1 MDKEMTVNGFTDFF
15 QEIIQDLYTSLY
27 LAIGGSVEE
36 ESHDWS
42 AYAVEFASTSIK
54 ILILLAILGFF
65 YWLTIYLIKHNRARI
80 RLNDRRTNIA
90 RSILRYIW
98 IVASL
103 IAIMS
108 QMNFEPDTVKATAK
122 ASIWAGIYYVLWTSS
137 GHIIHRV
144 LKHYGLNASIEQ
156 LLKNILSVLIWVLG
170 LASVMA
176 QFGFDIVSLVAG
188 LGIVGLAV
196 GFAAQSTLA
205 NFIAGITIL
214 LEQSFQVGD
223 WINMNDQEGRVV
235 LISLRTTHILT
246 RDNITVII
254 PNSNMASSEVTN
266 LTSKN
271 FIRFDIRMRIAFED
285 DIEKARDEIL
295 QVLADNE
302 AILTRPE
309 SSATVAE
316 IGEYGVFFIVRF
328 WVKPASV
335 ARMPK
340 IKENL
345 QEKIKLAFDA
355 AQIST
360 PYPHMRLLMPKDVDY
375 PIATKPFATT
385 TQLLSEDNLSEHHLS
400 NDSSSKDDKSK
411 VSLTKEDK

>member
-1 MDKEMTVNGFTDFF
+1 MPIASVTDFF
-15 QEIIQDLYTSLY
+15 EEIVRDLHTSLY
-27 LAIGGSVEE
+27 LALGGSIDE
-36 ESHDWS
+36 ESLNWS
-42 AYAVEFASTSIK
+42 SQAVELASTGIK
-54 ILILLAILGFF
+54 ILILLAVLGFF
-65 YWLTIYLIKHNRARI
+65 YWLANYILRQSRAKI
-80 RLNDRRTNIA
+80 RLNERRTKIV
-90 RSILRYIW
+90 RSVLRYVW

-108 QMNFEPDTVKATAK
+108 QINFEPETIKATAK
-122 ASIWAGIYYVLWTSS
+122 ASTWAGIYYVLWASS
-137 GHIIHRV
+137 GQIIHRV
-144 LKHYGLNASIEQ
+144 LQHYGLNASIEQ
-156 LLKNILSVLIWVLG
+156 LLKNILSVLLLVLG

-223 WINMNDQEGRVV
+223 WIHINDNEGRVV
-235 LISLRTTHILT
+235 LIALRTTHILT

-254 PNSNMASSEVTN
+254 PNSNVASSEVIN

-271 FIRFDIRMRIAFED
+271 FIRFDIRVRIAFED
-285 DIEKARDEIL
+285 DIETARKEIL
-295 QVLADNE
+295 QVLSDTDAVLN
-302 AILTRPE
+302 RPE
-309 SSATVAE
+309 TSATVAE

-328 WVKPASV
+328 WVKPAAV
-335 ARMPK
+335 ARIPK
-340 IKENL
+340 IKEVL
-345 QEKIKLAFDA
+345 QEEIKIAFDA
-355 AQIST
+355 ANIST

-385 TQLLSEDNLSEHHLS
+385 TQIVPDELP
-400 NDSSSKDDKSK
+400 
-411 VSLTKEDK
+411 LTKGE

>member
-1 MDKEMTVNGFTDFF
+1 MAIAGITDFF
-15 QEIIQDLYTSLY
+15 QEIVRDLHTSLY

-36 ESHDWS
+36 ESIDWS
-42 AYAVEFASTSIK
+42 SYTVELVSTGIK
-54 ILILLAILGFF
+54 ILILLAVLGFF
-65 YWLTIYLIKHNRARI
+65 YWLTTYIIEHNKTRFH
-80 RLNDRRTNIA
+80 LNDRRAKIA
-90 RSILRYIW
+90 RSILRYVW

-108 QMNFEPDTVKATAK
+108 QINFEPNTVKATAK
-122 ASIWAGIYYVLWTSS
+122 ASIWAGLYYLLWASS
-137 GHIIHRV
+137 GHIIHKV
-144 LKHYGLNASIEQ
+144 LQHYGLNASIEQ
-156 LLKNILSVLIWVLG
+156 LLKNIFSVLVLVFG

-188 LGIVGLAV
+188 LGIAGLAV

-214 LEQSFQVGD
+214 IEQSFEVGD
-223 WINMNDQEGRVV
+223 WININDKEGRVV

-246 RDNITVII
+246 RDNITVIF
-254 PNSNMASSEVTN
+254 PNSSVASTEVTN

-285 DIEKARDEIL
+285 DIDTARNEIL
-295 QVLADNE
+295 QVLTDTE
-302 AILTRPE
+302 VVLKRPE

-316 IGEYGVFFIVRF
+316 IGEYGIFFIVRF

-340 IKENL
+340 IKEGL
-345 QEKIKLAFDA
+345 QENIKRAFDA
-355 AQIST
+355 ANIST

-385 TQLLSEDNLSEHHLS
+385 TQLVTTDNPS
-400 NDSSSKDDKSK
+400 NI
-411 VSLTKEDK
+411 SLTKNPK

>member
-1 MDKEMTVNGFTDFF
+1 MPIASVTDFF
-15 QEIIQDLYTSLY
+15 KEIVRDLHTSLY
-27 LAIGGSVEE
+27 LALGGSIDE
-36 ESHDWS
+36 ESLNWS
-42 AYAVEFASTSIK
+42 SQAVELASTGIK
-54 ILILLAILGFF
+54 ILILLAVLGFF
-65 YWLTIYLIKHNRARI
+65 YWLANYILRQSRAKI
-80 RLNDRRTNIA
+80 RLNERRTKIV
-90 RSILRYIW
+90 RSVLRYVW

-108 QMNFEPDTVKATAK
+108 QINFEPETIKATVKAST
-122 ASIWAGIYYVLWTSS
+122 WAGIYYVLWASS
-137 GHIIHRV
+137 GQIIHRV
-144 LKHYGLNASIEQ
+144 LQHYGLNASIEQ
-156 LLKNILSVLIWVLG
+156 LLKNILSVLLLVLG

-223 WINMNDQEGRVV
+223 WIHINDNEGRVV
-235 LISLRTTHILT
+235 LIALRTTHILT

-254 PNSNMASSEVTN
+254 PNSNVASSEVIN

-271 FIRFDIRMRIAFED
+271 FIRFDIRVRIAFED
-285 DIEKARDEIL
+285 DIETARKEIL
-295 QVLADNE
+295 QVLSDTDAVLN
-302 AILTRPE
+302 RPE
-309 SSATVAE
+309 TSATVAE

-328 WVKPASV
+328 WVKPAAV
-335 ARMPK
+335 ARIPK
-340 IKENL
+340 IKEVL
-345 QEKIKLAFDA
+345 QEEIKIAFDA
-355 AQIST
+355 ANIST

-385 TQLLSEDNLSEHHLS
+385 TQIVPEELP
-400 NDSSSKDDKSK
+400 
-411 VSLTKEDK
+411 LTKGE

>member
-1 MDKEMTVNGFTDFF
+1 MPIASVTDFF
-15 QEIIQDLYTSLY
+15 KEIIRDLHTSLY
-27 LAIGGSVEE
+27 LALGGSIDEE
-36 ESHDWS
+36 TLNWS
-42 AYAVEFASTSIK
+42 SQAVELASTGIK
-54 ILILLAILGFF
+54 ILILLAVLGFF
-65 YWLTIYLIKHNRARI
+65 YWLANYILRQSKTKI
-80 RLNDRRTNIA
+80 RLNDRRTKIA
-90 RSILRYIW
+90 RSTLRYVW

-108 QMNFEPDTVKATAK
+108 QINFEPETIKATAK
-122 ASIWAGIYYVLWTSS
+122 ASTWAGIYYVLWASS
-137 GHIIHRV
+137 GQIIHKV
-144 LKHYGLNASIEQ
+144 LQHYGLNASIEQ
-156 LLKNILSVLIWVLG
+156 LLKNILSVLLLVLG

-223 WINMNDQEGRVV
+223 WIHINDNEGRVV
-235 LISLRTTHILT
+235 LIALRTTHILT

-254 PNSNMASSEVTN
+254 PNSNVASSEVIN

-271 FIRFDIRMRIAFED
+271 FIRFDIRVRIAFED
-285 DIEKARDEIL
+285 DIELARKEIL
-295 QVLADNE
+295 QVLSNTDAVLN
-302 AILTRPE
+302 RPE
-309 SSATVAE
+309 TSATVAE

-328 WVKPASV
+328 WVKPAAV
-335 ARMPK
+335 ARIPK
-340 IKENL
+340 IKEVL
-345 QEKIKLAFDA
+345 QEEIKIAFDA
-355 AQIST
+355 ANIST

-385 TQLLSEDNLSEHHLS
+385 TQVVSGKGSLA
-400 NDSSSKDDKSK
+400 KD
-411 VSLTKEDK
+411 E

>member
-1 MDKEMTVNGFTDFF
+1 MDEKMPIASVTDFF
-15 QEIIQDLYTSLY
+15 KEIIRDLHTSLY
-27 LAIGGSVEE
+27 LALGGSIDEE
-36 ESHDWS
+36 TLNWS
-42 AYAVEFASTSIK
+42 SQAVELASTGIK
-54 ILILLAILGFF
+54 ILILLAVLGFF
-65 YWLTIYLIKHNRARI
+65 YWLANYILRQSKTKI
-80 RLNDRRTNIA
+80 RLNDRRTKIA
-90 RSILRYIW
+90 RSTLRYVW

-108 QMNFEPDTVKATAK
+108 QINFEPETIKATAK
-122 ASIWAGIYYVLWTSS
+122 ASTWAGIYYVLWASS
-137 GHIIHRV
+137 GQIIHKV
-144 LKHYGLNASIEQ
+144 LQHYGLNASIEQ
-156 LLKNILSVLIWVLG
+156 LLKNILSVLLLVLG

-223 WINMNDQEGRVV
+223 WIHINDNEGRVV
-235 LISLRTTHILT
+235 LIALRTTHILT

-254 PNSNMASSEVTN
+254 PNSNVASSEVIN

-271 FIRFDIRMRIAFED
+271 FIRFDIRVRIAFED
-285 DIEKARDEIL
+285 DIEIARKEIL
-295 QVLADNE
+295 QVLSNTDAVLN
-302 AILTRPE
+302 RPE
-309 SSATVAE
+309 TSATVAE

-328 WVKPASV
+328 WVKPAAV
-335 ARMPK
+335 ARIPK
-340 IKENL
+340 IKEVL
-345 QEKIKLAFDA
+345 QEEIKIAFDA
-355 AQIST
+355 ANIST

-385 TQLLSEDNLSEHHLS
+385 TQV
-400 NDSSSKDDKSK
+400 
-411 VSLTKEDK
+411 VSGKGSLAKNE

>member
-1 MDKEMTVNGFTDFF
+1 MDEKMPIASVTDFF
-15 QEIIQDLYTSLY
+15 QEIIRDLHTSLY
-27 LAIGGSVEE
+27 LALGGSIDE
-36 ESHDWS
+36 ESLNWS
-42 AYAVEFASTSIK
+42 SQAVELASTGIK
-54 ILILLAILGFF
+54 ILILLAVLGFF
-65 YWLTIYLIKHNRARI
+65 YWLANYILRQSRAKI
-80 RLNDRRTNIA
+80 RLNERRTKIV
-90 RSILRYIW
+90 RSVLRYVW

-108 QMNFEPDTVKATAK
+108 QINFEPETIKATAK
-122 ASIWAGIYYVLWTSS
+122 ASTWAGIYYVLWASS
-137 GHIIHRV
+137 GQIIHRV
-144 LKHYGLNASIEQ
+144 LQHYGLNASIEQ
-156 LLKNILSVLIWVLG
+156 LLKNILSVLLLVLG

-223 WINMNDQEGRVV
+223 WIHINDNEGRVV
-235 LISLRTTHILT
+235 LIALRTTHILT

-254 PNSNMASSEVTN
+254 PNSNVASSEVIN

-271 FIRFDIRMRIAFED
+271 FIRFDIRVRIAFED
-285 DIEKARDEIL
+285 DIETARKEIL
-295 QVLADNE
+295 QVLSNTDAVLN
-302 AILTRPE
+302 RPE
-309 SSATVAE
+309 TSATVAE

-328 WVKPASV
+328 WVKPAAV
-335 ARMPK
+335 ARIPK
-340 IKENL
+340 IKEVL
-345 QEKIKLAFDA
+345 QEEIKVAFDA
-355 AQIST
+355 ANIST

-385 TQLLSEDNLSEHHLS
+385 TQIVPEELP
-400 NDSSSKDDKSK
+400 
-411 VSLTKEDK
+411 LTKGE

>member
-1 MDKEMTVNGFTDFF
+1 MPIASITDFF
-15 QEIIQDLYTSLY
+15 KEIVRDLHTSLY
-27 LAIGGSVEE
+27 LALGGSIDE
-36 ESHDWS
+36 ESLNWS
-42 AYAVEFASTSIK
+42 SQAVELASTGIK
-54 ILILLAILGFF
+54 ILILLAVLGFF
-65 YWLTIYLIKHNRARI
+65 YWLANYILRQSRAKI
-80 RLNDRRTNIA
+80 RLNERRTKIV
-90 RSILRYIW
+90 RSVLRYVW

-108 QMNFEPDTVKATAK
+108 QINFEPETIKATAK
-122 ASIWAGIYYVLWTSS
+122 ASTWAGIYYVLWASS
-137 GHIIHRV
+137 GQIIHRV
-144 LKHYGLNASIEQ
+144 LQHYGLNASIEQ
-156 LLKNILSVLIWVLG
+156 LLKNILSVLLLVLG

-223 WINMNDQEGRVV
+223 WIHINDNEGRVV
-235 LISLRTTHILT
+235 LIALRTTHILT

-254 PNSNMASSEVTN
+254 PNSNVASSEVIN

-271 FIRFDIRMRIAFED
+271 FIRFDIRVRIAFED
-285 DIEKARDEIL
+285 DIETARKEIL
-295 QVLADNE
+295 QVLSDTDAVLN
-302 AILTRPE
+302 RPE
-309 SSATVAE
+309 TSATVAE

-328 WVKPASV
+328 WVKPAAV
-335 ARMPK
+335 ARIPK
-340 IKENL
+340 IKEVL
-345 QEKIKLAFDA
+345 QEEIKIAFDA
-355 AQIST
+355 ANIST

-385 TQLLSEDNLSEHHLS
+385 TQIVPEELP
-400 NDSSSKDDKSK
+400 
-411 VSLTKEDK
+411 LTKGE

>member
-1 MDKEMTVNGFTDFF
+1 MSIASITDFF
-15 QEIIQDLYTSLY
+15 QEIIRDLHTSLY
-27 LAIGGSVEE
+27 LALGGSADE
-36 ESHDWS
+36 ESIDWS
-42 AYAVEFASTSIK
+42 SQVVDLASTAIK
-54 ILILLAILGFF
+54 ILILLAVLGFF
-65 YWLTIYLIKHNRARI
+65 YWLAIYILKQSKTKLH
-80 RLNDRRTNIA
+80 LNERRTKIV
-90 RSILRYIW
+90 RSVLRYIW

-108 QMNFEPDTVKATAK
+108 QIYFEPETIKATAK
-122 ASIWAGIYYVLWTSS
+122 ASTWAGIYYVLWSSS
-137 GHIIHRV
+137 GQIIHKV
-144 LKHYGLNASIEQ
+144 LQHYGLNASIEQ
-156 LLKNILSVLIWVLG
+156 LLKNILSVLLLVLG

-223 WINMNDQEGRVV
+223 WIHINENEGRVV
-235 LISLRTTHILT
+235 LIALRTTHILT

-254 PNSNMASSEVTN
+254 PNSNVASSEVTN

-271 FIRFDIRMRIAFED
+271 FIRFDIRVRIAFED
-285 DIEKARDEIL
+285 DIDTARKEIL
-295 QVLADNE
+295 QVLSDTDVV
-302 AILTRPE
+302 LSRPE
-309 SSATVAE
+309 TSATVDE

-328 WVKPASV
+328 WVKPAAV

-340 IKENL
+340 IKEGL
-345 QEKIKLAFDA
+345 KEDIKRAFDA
-355 AQIST
+355 ANIST

-385 TQLLSEDNLSEHHLS
+385 TQVVSQSSEPLP
-400 NDSSSKDDKSK
+400 
-411 VSLTKEDK
+411 LTKNEQ

>member
-1 MDKEMTVNGFTDFF
+1 MAIAGITDFF
-15 QEIIQDLYTSLY
+15 QEIIRDLHTSLY
-27 LAIGGSVEE
+27 LALGGSVEE
-36 ESHDWS
+36 DSFDWS
-42 AYAVEFASTSIK
+42 SQAVELVSTGIK

-65 YWLTIYLIKHNRARI
+65 YWLTIYIIKHNKARF
-80 RLNDRRTNIA
+80 RFNERRNNIA
-90 RSILRYIW
+90 RSVLRYIW
-98 IVASL
+98 VVASL

-108 QMNFEPDTVKATAK
+108 QINFEPSTVKATAK
-122 ASIWAGIYYVLWTSS
+122 ASTWAGIYYILWASS
-137 GHIIHRV
+137 GQIIHRV
-144 LKHYGLNASIEQ
+144 LQHYGLNASIEQ

-223 WINMNDQEGRVV
+223 WININDQEGRVV

-254 PNSNMASSEVTN
+254 PNSNVASSEVTN

-285 DIEKARDEIL
+285 DINTARKEIL
-295 QVLADNE
+295 QVLTDTDVV
-302 AILTRPE
+302 LSRPE
-309 SSATVAE
+309 TSATVAE

-328 WVKPASV
+328 WVKPAAV

-340 IKENL
+340 IKEGL
-345 QEKIKLAFDA
+345 QEDIKRAFDA
-355 AQIST
+355 ANIST

-385 TQLLSEDNLSEHHLS
+385 TQIVSEEVSMTK
-400 NDSSSKDDKSK
+400 NDK
-411 VSLTKEDK
+411 

>member
-1 MDKEMTVNGFTDFF
+1 MPIASITDFF
-15 QEIIQDLYTSLY
+15 QEIIRDLHTSLY
-27 LAIGGSVEE
+27 LALGGSADE
-36 ESHDWS
+36 ESIDWS
-42 AYAVEFASTSIK
+42 SQVVYLASTTIK
-54 ILILLAILGFF
+54 ILILLAVLGFF
-65 YWLTIYLIKHNRARI
+65 YWLTIYILKQSKTKLH
-80 RLNDRRTNIA
+80 LNERRTKIV
-90 RSILRYIW
+90 RSVLRYIW

-108 QMNFEPDTVKATAK
+108 QIYFEPETIKATAK
-122 ASIWAGIYYVLWTSS
+122 ASTWAGIYYVLWTSS
-137 GHIIHRV
+137 GQIIHKV
-144 LKHYGLNASIEQ
+144 LQHYGLNASIEQ
-156 LLKNILSVLIWVLG
+156 LLKNILSVLLLVLG

-223 WINMNDQEGRVV
+223 WIHINENEGRVV
-235 LISLRTTHILT
+235 LIALRTTHILT

-254 PNSNMASSEVTN
+254 PNSNVASSEVTN

-271 FIRFDIRMRIAFED
+271 FIRFDIRVRIAFED
-285 DIEKARDEIL
+285 DIDTARKEIL
-295 QVLADNE
+295 QVLSDTDVV
-302 AILTRPE
+302 LSRPE
-309 SSATVAE
+309 TSATVDE

-328 WVKPASV
+328 WVKPAAV

-340 IKENL
+340 IKEGL
-345 QEKIKLAFDA
+345 KEDIKRAFDA
-355 AQIST
+355 ANIST

-385 TQLLSEDNLSEHHLS
+385 TQVVSQSSEPLP
-400 NDSSSKDDKSK
+400 
-411 VSLTKEDK
+411 LTKNEQ

>member
-1 MDKEMTVNGFTDFF
+1 MPIASVTDFF
-15 QEIIQDLYTSLY
+15 KEIIRDLHTSLY
-27 LAIGGSVEE
+27 LALGGSIDE
-36 ESHDWS
+36 ESLNWS
-42 AYAVEFASTSIK
+42 SQAVELASTGIK
-54 ILILLAILGFF
+54 ILILLAVLGFF
-65 YWLTIYLIKHNRARI
+65 YWLANYILKQSRAKI
-80 RLNDRRTNIA
+80 RLNDRRTKIA
-90 RSILRYIW
+90 RSTLRYVW

-108 QMNFEPDTVKATAK
+108 QINFEPETIKATAK
-122 ASIWAGIYYVLWTSS
+122 ASTWAGIYYVLWASS
-137 GHIIHRV
+137 GQIIHKV
-144 LKHYGLNASIEQ
+144 LQHYGLNASIEQ
-156 LLKNILSVLIWVLG
+156 LLKNILSVLLLVLG

-223 WINMNDQEGRVV
+223 WIHINDNEGRVV
-235 LISLRTTHILT
+235 LIALRTTHILT

-254 PNSNMASSEVTN
+254 PNSNVASSEVIN

-271 FIRFDIRMRIAFED
+271 FIRFDIRVRIAFED
-285 DIEKARDEIL
+285 DIETARKEIL
-295 QVLADNE
+295 QVLSDTDAVLN
-302 AILTRPE
+302 RPE
-309 SSATVAE
+309 TSATVAE

-328 WVKPASV
+328 WVKPAAV
-335 ARMPK
+335 ARIPK
-340 IKENL
+340 IKEVL
-345 QEKIKLAFDA
+345 QEEIKIAFDA
-355 AQIST
+355 ANIST

-385 TQLLSEDNLSEHHLS
+385 TQIVPEELP
-400 NDSSSKDDKSK
+400 
-411 VSLTKEDK
+411 LTKGE

>member
-1 MDKEMTVNGFTDFF
+1 MPITSITDFF
-15 QEIIQDLYTSLY
+15 REIIRDLHTSLY
-27 LAIGGSVEE
+27 LALGGSADE
-36 ESHDWS
+36 ESIDWS
-42 AYAVEFASTSIK
+42 SQAVELVSTGIK
-54 ILILLAILGFF
+54 ILILLVVLGFF
-65 YWLTIYLIKHNRARI
+65 YWLAIYILKQSRTKI
-80 RLNDRRTNIA
+80 RLNERRTKIV
-90 RSILRYIW
+90 RSVLRYIW
-98 IVASL
+98 IVASI

-108 QMNFEPDTVKATAK
+108 QIYFEPETIKATAK
-122 ASIWAGIYYVLWTSS
+122 ASTWAGIYYVLWTSS
-137 GHIIHRV
+137 GQIIHKV
-144 LKHYGLNASIEQ
+144 LQHYGLNASIEQ
-156 LLKNILSVLIWVLG
+156 LLKNILSVLLLVLG

-223 WINMNDQEGRVV
+223 WIHINDNEGRVV
-235 LISLRTTHILT
+235 LIALRTTHILT

-254 PNSNMASSEVTN
+254 PNSNVASSEVTN

-271 FIRFDIRMRIAFED
+271 FIRFDIRVRIAFED
-285 DIEKARDEIL
+285 DIDTARKEIL
-295 QVLADNE
+295 QVLTDTDVV
-302 AILTRPE
+302 LSRPE
-309 SSATVAE
+309 TSATVDE

-328 WVKPASV
+328 WVKPAAV

-340 IKENL
+340 IKEGL
-345 QEKIKLAFDA
+345 KEDIKRAFDA
-355 AQIST
+355 ANIST

-385 TQLLSEDNLSEHHLS
+385 TQVVSQTPSEPLPLPK
-400 NDSSSKDDKSK
+400 ND
-411 VSLTKEDK
+411 L

>member
-1 MDKEMTVNGFTDFF
+1 MAIASITDFF
-15 QEIIQDLYTSLY
+15 QEIVRDLHTSLY
-27 LAIGGSVEE
+27 LAIGGTIDEDSL
-36 ESHDWS
+36 DWS
-42 AYAVEFASTSIK
+42 AKSVELVSTGIK
-54 ILILLAILGFF
+54 ILILLAVLGFF
-65 YWLTIYLIKHNRARI
+65 YWLAIYIVKKSKTRI
-80 RLNDRRTNIA
+80 RLNERRSKIV
-90 RSILRYIW
+90 RSVLRYIW
-98 IVASL
+98 IVTSL

-108 QMNFEPDTVKATAK
+108 QLNFEPETVKATAK
-122 ASIWAGIYYVLWTSS
+122 ASTWAGIYYVLWTSS
-137 GHIIHRV
+137 GQIIHKV
-144 LKHYGLNASIEQ
+144 LQHYGLNASIEQ
-156 LLKNILSVLIWVLG
+156 LLKNILSVLLLVLG

-188 LGIVGLAV
+188 LGIAGLAV

-223 WINMNDQEGRVV
+223 WVNINDNEGRVV
-235 LISLRTTHILT
+235 VIALRTTHVLT

-254 PNSNMASSEVTN
+254 PNSNVASSVVTN

-285 DIEKARDEIL
+285 DIEKAREVIL
-295 QVLADNE
+295 QVLADSE
-302 AILTRPE
+302 VVLKRPE
-309 SSATVAE
+309 TSATIDE

-328 WVKPASV
+328 WVKPAAV

-340 IKENL
+340 IKEGL
-345 QEKIKLAFDA
+345 REHIKSAFDA
-355 AQIST
+355 ANIST

-385 TQLLSEDNLSEHHLS
+385 TQLVTEAVSLK
-400 NDSSSKDDKSK
+400 KDDK
-411 VSLTKEDK
+411 

>member
-1 MDKEMTVNGFTDFF
+1 MPIASVTDFF
-15 QEIIQDLYTSLY
+15 KEIVRDLHTSLY
-27 LAIGGSVEE
+27 LALGGSIDE
-36 ESHDWS
+36 ESLNWS
-42 AYAVEFASTSIK
+42 SQAVELASTGIK
-54 ILILLAILGFF
+54 ILILLAVLGFF
-65 YWLTIYLIKHNRARI
+65 YWLANYILRQSRAKI
-80 RLNDRRTNIA
+80 RLNERRTKIV
-90 RSILRYIW
+90 RSVLRYVW

-108 QMNFEPDTVKATAK
+108 QINFEPETIKATAK
-122 ASIWAGIYYVLWTSS
+122 ASTWAGIYYVLWASS
-137 GHIIHRV
+137 GQIIHRV
-144 LKHYGLNASIEQ
+144 LQHYGLNASIEQ
-156 LLKNILSVLIWVLG
+156 LLKNILSVLLLVLG

-223 WINMNDQEGRVV
+223 WIHINDNEGRVV
-235 LISLRTTHILT
+235 LIALRTTHILT

-254 PNSNMASSEVTN
+254 PNSNVASSEVIN

-271 FIRFDIRMRIAFED
+271 FIRFDIRVRIAFED
-285 DIEKARDEIL
+285 DIETARKEIL
-295 QVLADNE
+295 QVLNNTDAVLN
-302 AILTRPE
+302 RPE
-309 SSATVAE
+309 TSATVAE

-328 WVKPASV
+328 WVKPAAV
-335 ARMPK
+335 ARIPK
-340 IKENL
+340 IKEVL
-345 QEKIKLAFDA
+345 QEEIKIAFDA
-355 AQIST
+355 ANIST

-385 TQLLSEDNLSEHHLS
+385 TQIVPEELP
-400 NDSSSKDDKSK
+400 
-411 VSLTKEDK
+411 LTKGK

>member
-1 MDKEMTVNGFTDFF
+1 MPIASVTDFF
-15 QEIIQDLYTSLY
+15 KEIIRDLHTSLY
-27 LAIGGSVEE
+27 LALGGSIDEE
-36 ESHDWS
+36 TLNWS
-42 AYAVEFASTSIK
+42 SQAVELASTGIK
-54 ILILLAILGFF
+54 ILILLAVLGFF
-65 YWLTIYLIKHNRARI
+65 YWLANYILRQSKTKI
-80 RLNDRRTNIA
+80 RLNDRRTKIA
-90 RSILRYIW
+90 RSTLRYVW

-108 QMNFEPDTVKATAK
+108 QINFEPETIKATAK
-122 ASIWAGIYYVLWTSS
+122 ASTWAGIYYVLWASS
-137 GHIIHRV
+137 GQIIHKV
-144 LKHYGLNASIEQ
+144 LQHYGLNASIEQ
-156 LLKNILSVLIWVLG
+156 LLKNILSVLLLVLG

-223 WINMNDQEGRVV
+223 WIHINDTEGRVV
-235 LISLRTTHILT
+235 LIALRTTHILT

-254 PNSNMASSEVTN
+254 PNSNVASSEVIN

-271 FIRFDIRMRIAFED
+271 FIRFDIRVRIAFEN
-285 DIEKARDEIL
+285 DIELARKEIL
-295 QVLADNE
+295 QVLSNTDAVLN
-302 AILTRPE
+302 RPE
-309 SSATVAE
+309 TSATVAE

-328 WVKPASV
+328 WVKPAAV
-335 ARMPK
+335 ARIPK
-340 IKENL
+340 IKEVL
-345 QEKIKLAFDA
+345 QEEIKIAFDA
-355 AQIST
+355 ANIST

-385 TQLLSEDNLSEHHLS
+385 TQV
-400 NDSSSKDDKSK
+400 
-411 VSLTKEDK
+411 VSGKGSLAKNE

>member
-1 MDKEMTVNGFTDFF
+1 MPIASVTDFF
-15 QEIIQDLYTSLY
+15 KEIIRDLHTSLY
-27 LAIGGSVEE
+27 LALGGSIDEE
-36 ESHDWS
+36 TLNWS
-42 AYAVEFASTSIK
+42 SQAVELASTGIK
-54 ILILLAILGFF
+54 ILILLAVLGFF
-65 YWLTIYLIKHNRARI
+65 YWLANYILRQSKTKI
-80 RLNDRRTNIA
+80 RLNDRRTKIA
-90 RSILRYIW
+90 RSTLRYIW

-108 QMNFEPDTVKATAK
+108 QINFEPETIKATAK
-122 ASIWAGIYYVLWTSS
+122 ASTWAGIYYVLWASS
-137 GHIIHRV
+137 GQIIHKV
-144 LKHYGLNASIEQ
+144 LQHYGLNASIEQ
-156 LLKNILSVLIWVLG
+156 LLKNILSVLLLVLG

-223 WINMNDQEGRVV
+223 WIHINDNEGRVV
-235 LISLRTTHILT
+235 LIALRTTHILT

-254 PNSNMASSEVTN
+254 PNSNVASSEVIN

-271 FIRFDIRMRIAFED
+271 FIRFDIRVRIAFEN
-285 DIEKARDEIL
+285 DIELARKEIL
-295 QVLADNE
+295 QVLSNTDAVLN
-302 AILTRPE
+302 RPE
-309 SSATVAE
+309 TSATVAE

-328 WVKPASV
+328 WVKPAAV
-335 ARMPK
+335 ARIPK
-340 IKENL
+340 IKEVL
-345 QEKIKLAFDA
+345 QEEIKIAFDA
-355 AQIST
+355 ANIST

-385 TQLLSEDNLSEHHLS
+385 TQVVSGKGSLA
-400 NDSSSKDDKSK
+400 KD
-411 VSLTKEDK
+411 E

>member
-1 MDKEMTVNGFTDFF
+1 MPIASITDFF
-15 QEIIQDLYTSLY
+15 KEIVRDLHTSLY
-27 LAIGGSVEE
+27 LALGGSVDE
-36 ESHDWS
+36 ESLDWS
-42 AYAVEFASTSIK
+42 SQAVELASTAIK
-54 ILILLAILGFF
+54 ILILLAVLGFF
-65 YWLTIYLIKHNRARI
+65 YWLAIYILKQSRTKI
-80 RLNDRRTNIA
+80 RLNERRTKIV
-90 RSILRYIW
+90 RSVLRYIW

-108 QMNFEPDTVKATAK
+108 QIYFEPETIKATAK
-122 ASIWAGIYYVLWTSS
+122 ASTWAGIYYVLWASS
-137 GHIIHRV
+137 GQIIHRV
-144 LKHYGLNASIEQ
+144 LQHYGLNASIEQ
-156 LLKNILSVLIWVLG
+156 LLQNILSVLLLVLG

-223 WINMNDQEGRVV
+223 WIHINDNEGRVV
-235 LISLRTTHILT
+235 LIALRTTHILT

-254 PNSNMASSEVTN
+254 PNSNVASSEVTN

-271 FIRFDIRMRIAFED
+271 FIRFDIRVRIAFED
-285 DIEKARDEIL
+285 DIDTARKEIL
-295 QVLADNE
+295 QVLTDTDVV
-302 AILTRPE
+302 LSRPE
-309 SSATVAE
+309 TSATVDE

-328 WVKPASV
+328 WVKPAAV

-340 IKENL
+340 IKEGL
-345 QEKIKLAFDA
+345 KEDIKRAFDA
-355 AQIST
+355 ANIST

-385 TQLLSEDNLSEHHLS
+385 TQIVSE
-400 NDSSSKDDKSK
+400 
-411 VSLTKEDK
+411 VPPLTKADK

>member
-1 MDKEMTVNGFTDFF
+1 MAIASITEFF
-15 QEIIQDLYTSLY
+15 QEIIRDLHTSLY
-27 LAIGGSVEE
+27 LALGGSVDE
-36 ESHDWS
+36 ESFDWTS
-42 AYAVEFASTSIK
+42 QAVELTSTAIK
-54 ILILLAILGFF
+54 ILILLAVLGFF
-65 YWLTIYLIKHNRARI
+65 YWLAIYIVKKSKSRI
-80 RLNDRRTNIA
+80 RLNERRSKIV

-108 QMNFEPDTVKATAK
+108 QISFEPETIKATAK
-122 ASIWAGIYYVLWTSS
+122 ASTWAGIYYVLWTSS
-137 GHIIHRV
+137 GQIIHKV
-144 LKHYGLNASIEQ
+144 LQHYGLNASIEQ
-156 LLKNILSVLIWVLG
+156 LLKNILSVLLLVLG

-188 LGIVGLAV
+188 LGIAGLAV

-223 WINMNDQEGRVV
+223 WVNINDNEGRVV
-235 LISLRTTHILT
+235 VIALRTTHVLT

-254 PNSNMASSEVTN
+254 PNSNVASSEVTN

-271 FIRFDIRMRIAFED
+271 FIRFNIRMRIAFED
-285 DIEKARDEIL
+285 DIEKAREVIL
-295 QVLADNE
+295 QVLADSE
-302 AILTRPE
+302 VVLKRPE
-309 SSATVAE
+309 TSATVDE

-328 WVKPASV
+328 WVKPAAV

-340 IKENL
+340 IKEGL
-345 QEKIKLAFDA
+345 TEDIKRAFDA
-355 AQIST
+355 SNIST

-385 TQLLSEDNLSEHHLS
+385 TQVVSETLP
-400 NDSSSKDDKSK
+400 
-411 VSLTKEDK
+411 LTKGNK

>member
-1 MDKEMTVNGFTDFF
+1 MAIASITDFF
-15 QEIIQDLYTSLY
+15 QEIIRDLHTSLY
-27 LAIGGSVEE
+27 LALGGSIDE
-36 ESHDWS
+36 ESFDWTS
-42 AYAVEFASTSIK
+42 QAVELTSTGIK
-54 ILILLAILGFF
+54 ILILLAVLGFF
-65 YWLTIYLIKHNRARI
+65 YWLAIYIVKKSKSRI
-80 RLNDRRTNIA
+80 RLNERRSKIV
-90 RSILRYIW
+90 RSVLRYIW

-108 QMNFEPDTVKATAK
+108 QISFEPETIKATAK
-122 ASIWAGIYYVLWTSS
+122 ASTWAGIYYVLWTSS
-137 GHIIHRV
+137 GQIIHKV
-144 LKHYGLNASIEQ
+144 LQHYGLNASIEQ
-156 LLKNILSVLIWVLG
+156 LLKNILSVLLLVLG

-188 LGIVGLAV
+188 LGIAGLAV

-223 WINMNDQEGRVV
+223 WVNINDNEGRVV
-235 LISLRTTHILT
+235 VIALRTTHVLT

-254 PNSNMASSEVTN
+254 PNSNVASSEVTN

-271 FIRFDIRMRIAFED
+271 FIRFDVRVRIAFED
-285 DIEKARDEIL
+285 DIDNARKEIL
-295 QVLADNE
+295 QVLADNDMV
-302 AILTRPE
+302 LNRPE
-309 SSATVAE
+309 TSATVDE

-328 WVKPASV
+328 WVKPAAV

-340 IKENL
+340 IKEGL
-345 QEKIKLAFDA
+345 IEDIKRAFDA
-355 AQIST
+355 ANIST

-385 TQLLSEDNLSEHHLS
+385 TQLVTEAVSLK
-400 NDSSSKDDKSK
+400 KDDK
-411 VSLTKEDK
+411 

>member
-1 MDKEMTVNGFTDFF
+1 MAIASITDFF
-15 QEIIQDLYTSLY
+15 QEIIRDLHTSLY
-27 LAIGGSVEE
+27 LALGGSIDE
-36 ESHDWS
+36 ESFDWTS
-42 AYAVEFASTSIK
+42 QAVELTSTGIK
-54 ILILLAILGFF
+54 ILILLAVLGFF
-65 YWLTIYLIKHNRARI
+65 YWLAIYIVKKSKSRI
-80 RLNDRRTNIA
+80 RLNERRSKIV
-90 RSILRYIW
+90 RSVLRYIW

-108 QMNFEPDTVKATAK
+108 QINFEPETIKATAK
-122 ASIWAGIYYVLWTSS
+122 ASTWAGIYYVLWTSS
-137 GHIIHRV
+137 GQIIHKV
-144 LKHYGLNASIEQ
+144 LQHYGLNASIEQ
-156 LLKNILSVLIWVLG
+156 LLKNILSVLLLVLG

-188 LGIVGLAV
+188 LGIAGLAV

-223 WINMNDQEGRVV
+223 WVNINDNEGRVV
-235 LISLRTTHILT
+235 VIALRTTHVLT

-254 PNSNMASSEVTN
+254 PNSNVASSEVTN

-271 FIRFDIRMRIAFED
+271 FIRFDVRVRIAFED
-285 DIEKARDEIL
+285 DIDNARKEIL
-295 QVLADNE
+295 QVLADNDMV
-302 AILTRPE
+302 LNRPE
-309 SSATVAE
+309 TSATVDE

-328 WVKPASV
+328 WVKPAAV

-340 IKENL
+340 IKEGL
-345 QEKIKLAFDA
+345 IEDIKRAFDA
-355 AQIST
+355 ANIST

-385 TQLLSEDNLSEHHLS
+385 TQLVTEAVSLK
-400 NDSSSKDDKSK
+400 KDDK
-411 VSLTKEDK
+411 

>member
-1 MDKEMTVNGFTDFF
+1 MSIASITDFF
-15 QEIIQDLYTSLY
+15 QEIIRDLHTSLY
-27 LAIGGSVEE
+27 LALGGSADE
-36 ESHDWS
+36 ESIDWS
-42 AYAVEFASTSIK
+42 SQVVDLASTAIK
-54 ILILLAILGFF
+54 ILILLAVLGFF
-65 YWLTIYLIKHNRARI
+65 YWLAIYILKQSKTKLH
-80 RLNDRRTNIA
+80 LNERRTKIV
-90 RSILRYIW
+90 RSVLRYIW

-108 QMNFEPDTVKATAK
+108 QIYFEPETIKATAK
-122 ASIWAGIYYVLWTSS
+122 ASTWAGIYYVLWTSS
-137 GHIIHRV
+137 GQIIHKV
-144 LKHYGLNASIEQ
+144 LQHYGLNASIEQ
-156 LLKNILSVLIWVLG
+156 LLKNILSVLLLVLG

-223 WINMNDQEGRVV
+223 WIHINENEGRVV
-235 LISLRTTHILT
+235 LIALRTTHILT

-254 PNSNMASSEVTN
+254 PNSNVASSEVTN

-271 FIRFDIRMRIAFED
+271 FIRFDIRVRIAFED
-285 DIEKARDEIL
+285 DIDTARKEIL
-295 QVLADNE
+295 QVLSDTDVV
-302 AILTRPE
+302 LSRPE
-309 SSATVAE
+309 TSATVDE

-328 WVKPASV
+328 WVKPAAV

-340 IKENL
+340 IKEGL
-345 QEKIKLAFDA
+345 KEDIKRAFDA
-355 AQIST
+355 ANIST

-385 TQLLSEDNLSEHHLS
+385 TQVVSQSSEPLP
-400 NDSSSKDDKSK
+400 
-411 VSLTKEDK
+411 LTKNEQ

>member
-1 MDKEMTVNGFTDFF
+1 MAIAGITDFF
-15 QEIIQDLYTSLY
+15 QDIVQDLYTSLY

-36 ESHDWS
+36 ESRDWS
-42 AYAVEFASTSIK
+42 AYAVEFVSTGIK
-54 ILILLAILGFF
+54 ILILLGVLGFF
-65 YWLTIYLIKHNRARI
+65 YWLAIYIIKHNKARI
-80 RLNDRRTNIA
+80 RLNDRRIHIA

-103 IAIMS
+103 IAVMS
-108 QMNFEPDTVKATAK
+108 QMNFEPSTVKATAK
-122 ASIWAGIYYVLWTSS
+122 ASTWAGIYYLLWTSS
-137 GHIIHRV
+137 GHIIHKV
-144 LKHYGLNASIEQ
+144 LQHYGLNASIEQ

-254 PNSNMASSEVTN
+254 PNSNVASSEVTN

-285 DIEKARDEIL
+285 DIDTARQEIL
-295 QVLADNE
+295 QVLADTDVVLN
-302 AILTRPE
+302 RPE
-309 SSATVAE
+309 TSATVAE
-316 IGEYGVFFIVRF
+316 IGEYGVFFIIRF
-328 WVKPASV
+328 WVKPAAV

-340 IKENL
+340 IKEDL
-345 QEKIKLAFDA
+345 QEKIKRAFDDA
-355 AQIST
+355 NIST

-375 PIATKPFATT
+375 PIPTKPFATT
-385 TQLLSEDNLSEHHLS
+385 TQLVTGDDRTEEAETPSPSFPTSLHE
-400 NDSSSKDDKSK
+400 NDK
-411 VSLTKEDK
+411 

>member
-1 MDKEMTVNGFTDFF
+1 MAIASITDFF
-15 QEIIQDLYTSLY
+15 QEIVRDLHTSLY
-27 LAIGGSVEE
+27 LAIGGTIDEDSL
-36 ESHDWS
+36 DWS
-42 AYAVEFASTSIK
+42 AKSVELVSTGIK
-54 ILILLAILGFF
+54 ILILLAVLGFF
-65 YWLTIYLIKHNRARI
+65 YWLAIYIVKKSKTRI
-80 RLNDRRTNIA
+80 RLNERRSKIV
-90 RSILRYIW
+90 RSVLRYIW
-98 IVASL
+98 IVTSL

-108 QMNFEPDTVKATAK
+108 QLNFEPETVKATAK
-122 ASIWAGIYYVLWTSS
+122 ASTWAGIYYVLWTSS
-137 GHIIHRV
+137 GQIIHKV
-144 LKHYGLNASIEQ
+144 LQHYGLNASIEQ
-156 LLKNILSVLIWVLG
+156 LLKNILSVLLLVLG

-188 LGIVGLAV
+188 LGIAGLAV

-223 WINMNDQEGRVV
+223 WVNINDNEGRVV
-235 LISLRTTHILT
+235 VIALRTTHVLT

-254 PNSNMASSEVTN
+254 PNSNVASSVVTN

-285 DIEKARDEIL
+285 DIEKAREVIL
-295 QVLADNE
+295 QVLADSE
-302 AILTRPE
+302 VVLKRPE
-309 SSATVAE
+309 TSATIDE

-328 WVKPASV
+328 WVKPAAV

-340 IKENL
+340 IKEGL
-345 QEKIKLAFDA
+345 REHIKSAFDA
-355 AQIST
+355 ANIST

-385 TQLLSEDNLSEHHLS
+385 TQLVTEAGSL
-400 NDSSSKDDKSK
+400 KKYDK
-411 VSLTKEDK
+411 

>member
-1 MDKEMTVNGFTDFF
+1 MAIAGITEFF
-15 QEIIQDLYTSLY
+15 QDIVQDLYTSLY
-27 LAIGGSVEE
+27 LAIGGSAEE
-36 ESHDWS
+36 ESRDWS
-42 AYAVEFASTSIK
+42 AYAVEFVSTSIK
-54 ILILLAILGFF
+54 ILILLAVLGFF
-65 YWLTIYLIKHNRARI
+65 YWLAIYIIKHNKARI
-80 RLNDRRTNIA
+80 RLNDRRISIA

-98 IVASL
+98 VVASL
-103 IAIMS
+103 IAVMS
-108 QMNFEPDTVKATAK
+108 QMNFEPSTVKATAK
-122 ASIWAGIYYVLWTSS
+122 ASTWAGIYYILWTSS
-137 GHIIHRV
+137 GHIIHKV
-144 LKHYGLNASIEQ
+144 LQHYGLNASIEQ

-271 FIRFDIRMRIAFED
+271 FIRFDIRVRIAFED
-285 DIEKARDEIL
+285 DIDTARKEIL
-295 QVLADNE
+295 QVLTDTDVV
-302 AILTRPE
+302 LSRPE
-309 SSATVAE
+309 TSATVAE

-328 WVKPASV
+328 WVKPAAV

-340 IKENL
+340 IKEDL
-345 QEKIKLAFDA
+345 QEKIKRAFDA
-355 AQIST
+355 ANIST
-360 PYPHMRLLMPKDVDY
+360 PYPHMRLLMPKDVEY

-385 TQLLSEDNLSEHHLS
+385 TQVVSEE
-400 NDSSSKDDKSK
+400 
-411 VSLTKEDK
+411 VSLTKNDQ

>member
-1 MDKEMTVNGFTDFF
+1 MPIASVTDFF
-15 QEIIQDLYTSLY
+15 KEIIRDLHTSLY
-27 LAIGGSVEE
+27 LALGGSIDEE
-36 ESHDWS
+36 TLNWS
-42 AYAVEFASTSIK
+42 SQAVELASTGIK
-54 ILILLAILGFF
+54 ILILLAVLGFF
-65 YWLTIYLIKHNRARI
+65 YWLANYILRQSKTKI
-80 RLNDRRTNIA
+80 RLNDRRTKIA
-90 RSILRYIW
+90 RSTLRYVW

-108 QMNFEPDTVKATAK
+108 QINFEPETIKATAK
-122 ASIWAGIYYVLWTSS
+122 ASTWAGIYYVLWASS
-137 GHIIHRV
+137 GQIIHKV
-144 LKHYGLNASIEQ
+144 LQHYGLNASIEQ
-156 LLKNILSVLIWVLG
+156 LLKNILSVLLLVLG

-223 WINMNDQEGRVV
+223 WIHINDNEGRVV
-235 LISLRTTHILT
+235 LIALRTTHILT

-254 PNSNMASSEVTN
+254 PNSNVASSEVIN

-271 FIRFDIRMRIAFED
+271 FIRFDIRVRIAFEN
-285 DIEKARDEIL
+285 DIELARKEIL
-295 QVLADNE
+295 QVLSNTDAVLN
-302 AILTRPE
+302 RPE
-309 SSATVAE
+309 TSATVAE

-328 WVKPASV
+328 WVKPAAV
-335 ARMPK
+335 ARIPK
-340 IKENL
+340 IKEVL
-345 QEKIKLAFDA
+345 QEEVKIAFDA
-355 AQIST
+355 ANIST

-385 TQLLSEDNLSEHHLS
+385 TQVVSGKGSLA
-400 NDSSSKDDKSK
+400 KD
-411 VSLTKEDK
+411 E

>member
-1 MDKEMTVNGFTDFF
+1 MTFAGIADFF
-15 QEIIQDLYTSLY
+15 KEILRDLYTSLY
-27 LAIGGSVEE
+27 LAIGGSLEE
-36 ESHDWS
+36 DSLDWS
-42 AYAVEFASTSIK
+42 AQAVDLVSTGIK

-65 YWLTIYLIKHNRARI
+65 YWLLIYLIKHNKERI
-80 RLNDRRTNIA
+80 HLSDRREKIM
-90 RSILRYIW
+90 RSVLRYIW

-108 QMNFEPDTVKATAK
+108 QINFEPATVKATAK
-122 ASIWAGIYYVLWTSS
+122 ACIWAGIYYVLWTSS
-137 GHIIHRV
+137 GQIIHRV
-144 LKHYGLNASIEQ
+144 LQHYGLNASIEQ
-156 LLKNILSVLIWVLG
+156 LLKNILSVILLVLG

-223 WINMNDQEGRVV
+223 WININGNEGRVV
-235 LISLRTTHILT
+235 VIALRTTHILT

-271 FIRFDIRMRIAFED
+271 FVRFNVRVRIAFED
-285 DIEKARDEIL
+285 DISQAREQIL
-295 QVLADNE
+295 GVLTDTE
-302 AILTRPE
+302 VVLSRPE
-309 SSATVAE
+309 PSATVAE
-316 IGEYGVFFIVRF
+316 VGEYGVFFIVRF

-340 IKENL
+340 IKEDM
-345 QEKIKLAFDA
+345 QEHIKNAFDA
-355 AQIST
+355 AGIST

-375 PIATKPFATT
+375 PIPTKPFATT
-385 TQLLSEDNLSEHHLS
+385 TQSIEPD
-400 NDSSSKDDKSK
+400 
-411 VSLTKEDK
+411 VSLTKDSK